1 VNGRF
6 RDPEVPGEWGRFCEP
21 HWQGRPVFE
30 VWGKESL
37 SLTVFPVFLGGQTLL
52 QLFGGL
58 IHERWN
64 GIFASTRFVGGGIG
78 VHGPSRPGQGSGC
91 RQIPALKAPLAVGG
105 RFSATSQGFRSPF
118 FFGPPPRI
126 ASEGQFHGKR
136 ALPGVAS
143 RGQPFQRQIEIE
155 TPPKGGI
162 GRGILP
168 SRLSERQSPDLDS
181 HALRDTIFCCLPDQH
196 LWRASERSGP
206 GRRNC
211 GKPARGPRRGG
222 GGRVVAGRGILK
234 SQDHGVCR
242 VEVACQLWH
251 IEAFGVNPQLICKR
265 RMR

>member
-1 VNGRF
+1 MQWWF
-6 RDPEVPGEWGRFCEP
+6 FSDA
-21 HWQGRPVFE
+21 
-30 VWGKESL
+30 
-37 SLTVFPVFLGGQTLL
+37 GGVSSQWAAFFWTLY
-52 QLFGGL
+52 GGL
-58 IHERWN
+58 ALFSPCLAPIPESAPELFFPFPIGKSDFESWILSERRHSAIW
-64 GIFASTRFVGGGIG
+64 RKG
-78 VHGPSRPGQGSGC
+78 VQVAPQTVDPWL
-91 RQIPALKAPLAVGG
+91 LKAPLGL
-105 RFSATSQGFRSPF
+105 RSPF
-118 FFGPPPRI
+118 FCGKPPII
-126 ASEGQFHGKR
+126 ASKGQFHGKR

-143 RGQPFQRQIEIE
+143 RGQPFRRQIEFE
-155 TPPKGGI
+155 TPPMGGI

-265 RMR
+265 RMC